1 MTEDDM
7 FFRKAAEAIVA
18 TSLNVSNVD
27 PTIRELLKR
36 ITVNNDIDIF
46 QIKPEPRDEHIIK
59 EQHYL
64 SNEEE
69 SDVSYITKNSP
80 RLESLITATS
90 SSKEIMMD
98 NASVLLDFD
107 TNSNKTSSNEQ
118 NLNRKNDVIGLQT
131 DLFQVPKQINDF
143 NNFELLNDIDNSNSE
158 QAVDSRPWKKVKSL
172 KDGHYSGKEYPC
184 NKCHLIFGRSSD
196 LRRHEK
202 AHLPILPNI
211 CSQCGKGFARK
222 DALRRHFDTLTCKRN
237 RSKLLSIGDGNI
249 NQILQGNQTP

>member
-1 MTEDDM
+1 MTEDDV
-7 FFRKAAEAIVA
+7 FFRRAAEAIVA

-46 QIKPEPRDEHIIK
+46 NIKQNEPIKEQIIK
-59 EQHYL
+59 EEQYL
-64 SNEEE
+64 SNEDD
-69 SDVSYITKNSP
+69 SDVSYITKNSQ

-90 SSKEIMMD
+90 SSQERMMD
-98 NASVLLDFD
+98 NASVLLDFSTD
-107 TNSNKTSSNEQ
+107 SNKSSNDPQ
-118 NLNRKNDVIGLQT
+118 NSIRKNDHLEFQT
-131 DLFQVPKQINDF
+131 DLFQVPKRLNDINK
-143 NNFELLNDIDNSNSE
+143 FELLNGAKSVDQQES
-158 QAVDSRPWKKVKSL
+158 DSRPWKKVKSL

-237 RSKLLSIGDGNI
+237 RSKLLSIGEGSL
-249 NQILQGNQTP
+249 NQIIRGNDRQ

>member
-1 MTEDDM
+1 MSEDDL
-7 FFRKAAEAIVA
+7 FFRRAAEAIVA

-46 QIKPEPRDEHIIK
+46 NIKTENNKPKIIK
-59 EQHYL
+59 EEQYL
-64 SNEEE
+64 SHEED
-69 SDVSYITKNSP
+69 SDVSYITKNP
-80 RLESLITATS
+80 QQLESLITATS
-90 SSKEIMMD
+90 SSKEVMMN
-98 NASVLLDFD
+98 NASVLLDFSTDSSKSLND
-107 TNSNKTSSNEQ
+107 TQ
-118 NLNRKNDVIGLQT
+118 NLNRKNDNVGFQA
-131 DLFQVPKQINDF
+131 DLFQVPKRLNDF
-143 NNFELLNDIDNSNSE
+143 NNFDLLSVTKPTDQEEL
-158 QAVDSRPWKKVKSL
+158 DSRPWKKVKSL

-237 RSKLLSIGDGNI
+237 RSKLLSIGEGNL
-249 NQILQGNQTP
+249 NQIIRGNNRE